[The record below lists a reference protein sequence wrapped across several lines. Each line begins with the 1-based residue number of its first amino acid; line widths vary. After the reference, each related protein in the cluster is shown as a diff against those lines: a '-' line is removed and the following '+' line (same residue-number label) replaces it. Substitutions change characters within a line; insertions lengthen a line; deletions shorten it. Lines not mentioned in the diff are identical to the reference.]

1 MKKFL
6 CLLAVLIV
14 APIML
19 CGCAKSESAF
29 QASCTIITEVSYVRI
44 KDQYQNGW
52 TTYNNVDKIEL
63 RNDSGVAY
71 VYVNNIVIV
80 TSLENLVIRY
90 KK

>member
-29 QASCTIITEVSYVRI
+29 QASCTVLTNIDYV
-44 KDQYQNGW
+44 KVQEQYQGGW
-52 TTYNNVDKIEL
+52 ITYNNVEKVEL

>member
-1 MKKFL
+1 MRKKLL
-6 CLLAVLIV
+6 CLLAILIV
-14 APIML
+14 APIMF
-19 CGCAKSESAF
+19 CGCSPTLEEYK
-29 QASCTIITEVSYVRI
+29 TITGISYVRI

-71 VYVNNIVIV
+71 VYLNDIVIV

>member
-1 MKKFL
+1 MKKLL

-19 CGCAKSESAF
+19 CGCSPTLEEYK
-29 QASCTIITEVSYVRI
+29 TITGISYVQI

-71 VYVNNIVIV
+71 VYLNDIVIV